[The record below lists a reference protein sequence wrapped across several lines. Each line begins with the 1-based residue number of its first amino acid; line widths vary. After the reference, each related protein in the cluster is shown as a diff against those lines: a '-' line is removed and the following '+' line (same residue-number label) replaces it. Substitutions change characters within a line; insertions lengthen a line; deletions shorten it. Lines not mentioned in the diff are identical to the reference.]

1 MNDKRFTFK
10 FLGVLMEAINITP
23 KEIRKTMWTAAI
35 ILFCLRS
42 SGKPLNLSL
51 LFVGGNYDYS

>member
-35 ILFCLRS
+35 ILF
-42 SGKPLNLSL
+42 
-51 LFVGGNYDYS
+51 LFAFIRKAPEFITAIRWW

>member
-35 ILFCLRS
+35 IL
-42 SGKPLNLSL
+42 L
-51 LFVGGNYDYS
+51 LAIFVWRLPELLTVFLK

>member
-23 KEIRKTMWTAAI
+23 KKIRKTMWTTATI
-35 ILFCLRS
+35 LILFALIWKLPDLITGIRWW
-42 SGKPLNLSL
+42 
-51 LFVGGNYDYS
+51 

>member
-10 FLGVLMEAINITP
+10 FLGVLMEAIYITP

-35 ILFCLRS
+35 ILFLFAFIWRS
-42 SGKPLNLSL
+42 PELITAIRWW
-51 LFVGGNYDYS
+51 

>member
-23 KEIRKTMWTAAI
+23 KEIRKTMWTATASLCLFALVWNLPELITAI
-35 ILFCLRS
+35 RWW
-42 SGKPLNLSL
+42 
-51 LFVGGNYDYS
+51 